1 MQILNRKSQWDL
13 QSWLLTF
20 NHSKIRSRISPSVIL
35 LRFSCSKRNMMID
48 NLLHG
53 MLILGQQTML
63 PISCTSF
70 TTIERT
76 ELSCRRFS
84 TIQKRISSEQACYQV
99 LLINMGHNLLPKCN
113 LLWTSRMAMK
123 TKRAGRNS
131 QKCLNRGKRW
141 MITALIESNIA

>member
-1 MQILNRKSQWDL
+1 MQIVGRSSQQDL
-13 QSWLLTF
+13 QSWLIKF
-20 NHSKIRSRISPSVIL
+20 NNSKIRSRISPSVIL
-35 LRFSCSKRNMMID
+35 IRFNCSKRNIMID

-70 TTIERT
+70 TTIERM
-76 ELSCRRFS
+76 ESSCQRFL
-84 TIQKRISSEQACYQV
+84 TLQKRISSEQACYQV
-99 LLINMGHNLLPKCN
+99 LLINMGHRLLPTCN
-113 LLWTSRMAMK
+113 LLQTYRMAMK
-123 TKRAGRNS
+123 TKRAGRNL